1 MRNLETKMN
10 NQITKTAENRYFPYI
25 YVCSFKKHA
34 NFMSFYKNIFRR
46 EIPKW
51 NGSSCGAFFS
61 KETLSLLESLR
72 ISSKE
77 GSPLWKPHEGLCP
90 SNPLFGQRD
99 KYCHI
104 GCLDSGFDPRVN
116 HANICFC

>member
-25 YVCSFKKHA
+25 YICSFKKHA

-77 GSPLWKPHEGLCP
+77 GSLHSFFRFFSHTDHYRLLRRVP
-90 SNPLFGQRD
+90 SAIQ
-99 KYCHI
+99 
-104 GCLDSGFDPRVN
+104 
-116 HANICFC
+116 